1 MTYSATSQSF
11 NNIPDL
17 WTIDGRTKSPSSQK
31 STSPTGHETPNKSLG
46 EGKGVQN
53 KDNTDNNNMIQDKT
67 SSNLSIDSTTIFP
80 RTEKSPEVEEAI
92 DVLQDLDNW
101 TD

>member
-1 MTYSATSQSF
+1 M
-11 NNIPDL
+11 
-17 WTIDGRTKSPSSQK
+17 
-31 STSPTGHETPNKSLG
+31 G
-46 EGKGVQN
+46 EGEVMQN
-53 KDNTDNNNMIQDKT
+53 KDNTDNNNMIKDKT
-67 SSNLSIDSTTIFP
+67 SSKRSIDSSPIFS

>member
-1 MTYSATSQSF
+1 M
-11 NNIPDL
+11 
-17 WTIDGRTKSPSSQK
+17 
-31 STSPTGHETPNKSLG
+31 
-46 EGKGVQN
+46 QN
-53 KDNTDNNNMIQDKT
+53 KDNTDNNNMIKDKT
-67 SSNLSIDSTTIFP
+67 SSMRSINSSPIFP

>member
-1 MTYSATSQSF
+1 M
-11 NNIPDL
+11 
-17 WTIDGRTKSPSSQK
+17 DGRTKSPSSHV
-31 STSPTGHETPNKSLG
+31 STSVTGNETLNKSLG
-46 EGKGVQN
+46 EGEEMQN
-53 KDNTDNNNMIQDKT
+53 KDNTDNNNMIKDKT
-67 SSNLSIDSTTIFP
+67 SSKRSIDSSPSFP

>member
-1 MTYSATSQSF
+1 M
-11 NNIPDL
+11 
-17 WTIDGRTKSPSSQK
+17 
-31 STSPTGHETPNKSLG
+31 
-46 EGKGVQN
+46 QN

-67 SSNLSIDSTTIFP
+67 SSNLSIDSSTIFP
-80 RTEKSPEVEEAI
+80 RSEKSPEVEEAI

>member
-1 MTYSATSQSF
+1 M
-11 NNIPDL
+11 
-17 WTIDGRTKSPSSQK
+17 
-31 STSPTGHETPNKSLG
+31 G
-46 EGKGVQN
+46 EEEGMQN
-53 KDNTDNNNMIQDKT
+53 KDNMDNNNMIKDKT
-67 SSNLSIDSTTIFP
+67 SSMRSIDSSPIFP

>member
-1 MTYSATSQSF
+1 
-11 NNIPDL
+11 
-17 WTIDGRTKSPSSQK
+17 
-31 STSPTGHETPNKSLG
+31 
-46 EGKGVQN
+46 
-53 KDNTDNNNMIQDKT
+53 MIKDKT
-67 SSNLSIDSTTIFP
+67 SSERSIDRSPIFL